1 MERFYRGD
9 GFKVKRG
16 ELNEIVKQI
25 SLLGQLGLSIIMPLL
40 MCIALCWY
48 LTTYHGVGLWVYIPG
63 FIFGLGGSA
72 MTVYKFYLS
81 EIRKNKKEEKKT
93 VSFNRHE

>member
-1 MERFYRGD
+1 M
-9 GFKVKRG
+9 KRG
-16 ELNEIVKQI
+16 ELHEIAKHI
-25 SLLGQLGLSIIMPLL
+25 ALLSQLGLSIIMPLL

-48 LTTYHGVGLWVYIPG
+48 LTTYHNVGLWVYIPG
-63 FIFGLGGSA
+63 FFLGLGGSA

-81 EIRKNKKEEKKT
+81 EIRKSKTEENKT

>member
-1 MERFYRGD
+1 MRGWWLRL
-9 GFKVKRG
+9 KRG
-16 ELNEIVKQI
+16 ELNEIVRQI

-48 LTTYHGVGLWVYIPG
+48 LTTYRNVGLWVYIPG
-63 FIFGLGGSA
+63 FFLGLGGSA

-81 EIRKNKKEEKKT
+81 ETRKSKKEEKKT

>member
-1 MERFYRGD
+1 M
-9 GFKVKRG
+9 KRR

-40 MCIALCWY
+40 ICILICWY
-48 LTTYHGVGLWVYIPG
+48 LTSRHGVGLWVYILG
-63 FIFGLGGSA
+63 FFFGLGGSA

-81 EIRKNKKEEKKT
+81 QIRDTKKEDKKK

>member
-1 MERFYRGD
+1 
-9 GFKVKRG
+9 
-16 ELNEIVKQI
+16 
-25 SLLGQLGLSIIMPLL
+25 MPLL

-48 LTTYHGVGLWVYIPG
+48 LTTYHNVGLWVYIPG
-63 FIFGLGGSA
+63 FFLGLGGSA

-81 EIRKNKKEEKKT
+81 EISKNKKEEKKS